1 MSIVNLSMC
10 SFGLASV
17 PEPPKNFAKLRTLFQ
32 TAKFFE
38 EKFRTFF
45 FRGGRLA
52 FRSMWPAFQLIL
64 KPRPGSRRDLR
75 PKSECK
81 VRHFP
86 RILQIFRQEIYAQ
99 KHVFTTHPAPTPG
112 FQPLQRMLKFYLH
125 KTSPRSHTA
134 TGAFLYRNA
143 PADIEIHIIV
153 TALYFIR
160 NMAD

>member
-1 MSIVNLSMC
+1 MC

-45 FRGGRLA
+45 SWRPTA
-52 FRSMWPAFQLIL
+52 SRSLWPSFQSLL

-99 KHVFTTHPAPTPG
+99 KHVFTTYPAPTPG
-112 FQPLQRMLKFYLH
+112 FQPLQRMLKIN
-125 KTSPRSHTA
+125 TCGQPQ
-134 TGAFLYRNA
+134 G
-143 PADIEIHIIV
+143 HIIPISV
-153 TALYFIR
+153 LGSVRYRKRHIQR
-160 NMAD
+160 PPPEYPLSQVNRQLHPLRDRGQ

>member
-1 MSIVNLSMC
+1 MC

-45 FRGGRLA
+45 RGGRLA
-52 FRSMWPAFQLIL
+52 SRSLWPAFQSFL

-99 KHVFTTHPAPTPG
+99 KHVFTAYPAPFTE

-125 KTSPRSHTA
+125 KTSPRSYTA

-143 PADIEIHIIV
+143 PADIKIHIIV